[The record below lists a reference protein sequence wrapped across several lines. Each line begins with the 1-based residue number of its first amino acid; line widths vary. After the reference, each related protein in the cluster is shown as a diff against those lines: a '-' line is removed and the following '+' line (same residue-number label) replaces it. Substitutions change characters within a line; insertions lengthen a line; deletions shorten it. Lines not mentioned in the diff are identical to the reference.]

1 MARKTNANPQE
12 PDRMEIADRI
22 HSAAI
27 HVLRAI
33 RRSDVESGMSAA
45 RLSLLSVL
53 VFRGSTSMGELAEA
67 EQVSLPTISRM
78 VASLEHAGF
87 VVREKSAGD
96 QRVVYLT
103 ATRAGTEVLKQARV
117 RRIQELARRLEQ
129 AGLEDLEALRRAAD
143 LLERL
148 VSGDDGAKRE

>member
-87 VVREKSAGD
+87 VVREKSA
-96 QRVVYLT
+96 
-103 ATRAGTEVLKQARV
+103 
-117 RRIQELARRLEQ
+117 
-129 AGLEDLEALRRAAD
+129 
-143 LLERL
+143 
-148 VSGDDGAKRE
+148 